1 MIRYDRPNANTSIEQ
16 FKRWV
21 CARWPK
27 QESKQFAIANG
38 TFTSDSPDT
47 NSVAWASCV
56 VEYDSAT
63 YDIADG
69 NTSDKYIYW
78 DLATPTVFATSAT
91 IPSITENVI
100 IVGTNTAGAF
110 LPAWKAGQAAVV
122 ANSVSATALDGTT
135 ITGAT
140 VQTEATASRGIKLT
154 SSSLKGYDGAG
165 TETFS
170 LTASDGSLSLTGAIT
185 TGIGSTIST
194 GYLDGLVGL
203 TNLNI
208 ANRGWVQTCAFS
220 VTDADTV
227 AWGVGVFTAADGT
240 AYNINAGN
248 AGNMAAKTYIYLN
261 TAVSTTAYQTTTT
274 ATTAVGAGKVLIAI
288 AQNGTGEASFMVMNG
303 QGAKNIDASEIVA
316 GSITANEIAASTITG
331 GKIAASTITGGLIA
345 ASTITADKLSVSTLS
360 AISADMGTVT
370 AGTVTGA
377 TVQTEATASRG
388 IKLTSS
394 SLKGYDGAGTETFSL
409 TASDGSFTLTGGI
422 YRTDASGA
430 RVQID
435 ATDGLRTITSGGV
448 TRGRFAADGSA
459 YIQSAASGARTKVGT
474 SGIEAYSTDGQT
486 VSIDTSG
493 RYAIYSSLTGARI
506 EHSSTYGTRGL
517 DSSANV
523 LSLIDKS
530 TGKTTNKSAASGARM
545 EYDQTNGIRVYDSS
559 GNLVS
564 QWGPSTGISLATAYS
579 GARITIDPTNGIRG
593 INSAAEVESQLIASS
608 GLLKIKQI
616 YSLDYTSKIDLRTE
630 KTIFLDTNTST
641 FEGLKIYES
650 SGDVYIA
657 SVAGSDRGST
667 PGNIVL
673 QGGRVGSTYNK
684 IKIVPSWTGTTIHVQ
699 VDENGTEI
707 DGPFTSRDGVNVDS
721 GSVYKVNGTQ
731 VVGAQ
736 GAAVADATG
745 SADVVAQL
753 NALLARCR
761 AHGLI
766 AT

>member
-27 QESKQFAIANG
+27 QESKQFAVANG

-63 YDIADG
+63 YDITDG

-170 LTASDGSLSLTGAIT
+170 LTASDGS
-185 TGIGSTIST
+185 
-194 GYLDGLVGL
+194 
-203 TNLNI
+203 
-208 ANRGWVQTCAFS
+208 
-220 VTDADTV
+220 
-227 AWGVGVFTAADGT
+227 
-240 AYNINAGN
+240 
-248 AGNMAAKTYIYLN
+248 
-261 TAVSTTAYQTTTT
+261 
-274 ATTAVGAGKVLIAI
+274 
-288 AQNGTGEASFMVMNG
+288 
-303 QGAKNIDASEIVA
+303 
-316 GSITANEIAASTITG
+316 
-331 GKIAASTITGGLIA
+331 
-345 ASTITADKLSVSTLS
+345 
-360 AISADMGTVT
+360 
-370 AGTVTGA
+370 
-377 TVQTEATASRG
+377 
-388 IKLTSS
+388 
-394 SLKGYDGAGTETFSL
+394 
-409 TASDGSFTLTGGI
+409 FTLTGGI

-435 ATDGLRTITSGGV
+435 ATNGLRTITSGGV
-448 TRGRFAADGSA
+448 TRGQFAADGSA
-459 YIQSAASGARTKVGT
+459 YIQSAASGARTRVDT
-474 SGIEAYSTDGQT
+474 SGISAYSTDGQT
-486 VSIDTSG
+486 VSINTSG
-493 RYAIYSSLTGARI
+493 AIAMYSNLTGARV
-506 EHSSTYGTRGL
+506 EVTSTNGFRGL

-523 LSLIDKS
+523 LSHIDKS

-564 QWGPSTGISLATAYS
+564 QWGPSTGVNFGTAYS
-579 GARITIDPTNGIRG
+579 GARVTFDATNGLCS
-593 INSAAEVESQLIASS
+593 INASGYVILQVTGSKVYARQIECADSYSGTFVIAGRTTTGGGNDIMIATRSDSFLTAVSLSDDNDHIAFYTGGTLRMRIESTAGVTISNASQ
-608 GLLKIKQI
+608 GLRL
-616 YSLDYTSKIDLRTE
+616 YSC
-630 KTIFLDTNTST
+630 
-641 FEGLKIYES
+641 
-650 SGDVYIA
+650 
-657 SVAGSDRGST
+657 
-667 PGNIVL
+667 
-673 QGGRVGSTYNK
+673 
-684 IKIVPSWTGTTIHVQ
+684 
-699 VDENGTEI
+699 
-707 DGPFTSRDGVNVDS
+707 
-721 GSVYKVNGTQ
+721 SVYVDGTK

-745 SADVVAQL
+745 ADDVVDQL

>member
-1 MIRYDRPNANTSIEQ
+1 
-16 FKRWV
+16 
-21 CARWPK
+21 
-27 QESKQFAIANG
+27 
-38 TFTSDSPDT
+38 
-47 NSVAWASCV
+47 
-56 VEYDSAT
+56 
-63 YDIADG
+63 
-69 NTSDKYIYW
+69 
-78 DLATPTVFATSAT
+78 
-91 IPSITENVI
+91 
-100 IVGTNTAGAF
+100 
-110 LPAWKAGQAAVV
+110 
-122 ANSVSATALDGTT
+122 
-135 ITGAT
+135 
-140 VQTEATASRGIKLT
+140 
-154 SSSLKGYDGAG
+154 
-165 TETFS
+165 
-170 LTASDGSLSLTGAIT
+170 
-185 TGIGSTIST
+185 
-194 GYLDGLVGL
+194 
-203 TNLNI
+203 
-208 ANRGWVQTCAFS
+208 
-220 VTDADTV
+220 
-227 AWGVGVFTAADGT
+227 
-240 AYNINAGN
+240 
-248 AGNMAAKTYIYLN
+248 
-261 TAVSTTAYQTTTT
+261 
-274 ATTAVGAGKVLIAI
+274 
-288 AQNGTGEASFMVMNG
+288 
-303 QGAKNIDASEIVA
+303 
-316 GSITANEIAASTITG
+316 
-331 GKIAASTITGGLIA
+331 
-345 ASTITADKLSVSTLS
+345 
-360 AISADMGTVT
+360 
-370 AGTVTGA
+370 
-377 TVQTEATASRG
+377 
-388 IKLTSS
+388 
-394 SLKGYDGAGTETFSL
+394 
-409 TASDGSFTLTGGI
+409 
-422 YRTDASGA
+422 
-430 RVQID
+430 
-435 ATDGLRTITSGGV
+435 
-448 TRGRFAADGSA
+448 
-459 YIQSAASGARTKVGT
+459 VGT
-474 SGIEAYSTDGQT
+474 SGISAYSSDGQT

-493 RYAIYSSLTGARI
+493 AIAMYSNLTGARV
-506 EHSSTYGTRGL
+506 EVTSTNGIRGL

-523 LSLIDKS
+523 LSHIDKS